1 MLLRFQDSVRGSAK
15 FAEPYMFFIFLL
27 KIIDPTNTQLFNSF
41 IKKLAKQ
48 NNAIIMSSHNL
59 ESVAALCTRVVFL
72 HNGKLVELSDTSDSL
87 QEKYNEL
94 FGVPGGFD
102 YEN

>member
-1 MLLRFQDSVRGSAK
+1 
-15 FAEPYMFFIFLL
+15 
-27 KIIDPTNTQLFNSF
+27 
-41 IKKLAKQ
+41 
-48 NNAIIMSSHNL
+48 MSSHNL